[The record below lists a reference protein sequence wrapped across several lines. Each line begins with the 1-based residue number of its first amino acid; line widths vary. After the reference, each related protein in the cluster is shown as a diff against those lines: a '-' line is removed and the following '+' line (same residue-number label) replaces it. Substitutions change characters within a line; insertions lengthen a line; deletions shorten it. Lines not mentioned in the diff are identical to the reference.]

1 MRNIFCLTNLKM
13 CLGHC
18 LYDKRHGVCLHNDEH
33 HLLEKNPKTNKLNFF
48 FNVYMIRSI
57 LMLYTV
63 NDQTEF
69 MHKRQ

>member
-13 CLGHC
+13 CSGHC

-48 FNVYMIRSI
+48 
-57 LMLYTV
+57 LM
-63 NDQTEF
+63 F
-69 MHKRQ
+69 I

>member
-18 LYDKRHGVCLHNDEH
+18 LYDKIINKSDKLISDKRHGVCLHNDEH

-48 FNVYMIRSI
+48 
-57 LMLYTV
+57 
-63 NDQTEF
+63 
-69 MHKRQ
+69 